1 MSSNV
6 NAIRD
11 LAEREYKWGFVT
23 DIEEERIP
31 KGLSENIIRLIS
43 AKKNEPEFML
53 QWRLKAYRYWAAQEQ
68 KQAEPTWANI
78 KYPPID
84 YQGITYYS
92 APKQKPSLT
101 SLDELDPEILRTYEK
116 LGIPLAEQKMLAGV
130 AVDAVFDS
138 VSVATTFKAK
148 LSEVGVIFCSFS
160 EAVQKYPDLIKQYLG
175 SVVPYTDN
183 FFAALNAAVFTDGSF
198 VYVPKGVRC
207 PMELSTYFRINAAET
222 GQFERTLIV
231 ADEGA
236 SVSYLEG
243 CTAPIRDENQLH
255 AAVVE
260 LVALDNAQI
269 KYSTVQNW
277 YPGDKNG
284 KGGIYNFVTKR
295 GKCQGVN
302 SKISWTQVETG
313 SAITWK
319 YPSCL
324 LIGDHSVSEFYSV
337 ALTNNY
343 QQADTGTKMIH
354 IGKNTTSTI
363 VSKGISAGHGQNTY
377 RGGVKILKN
386 ATGARNYSQCD
397 SLLLGDQCGAHT
409 FPYLEVKNTSSQLEH
424 EASTSKIGEDQI
436 FYCRQ
441 RGISSEDAVSMIVHG
456 FCKEVFR
463 ELPMEFAVEAQKLL
477 GVSLEGSVG

>member
-1 MSSNV
+1 MSTQIDTIES
-6 NAIRD
+6 

-23 DIEEERIP
+23 DIGADTVP
-31 KGLSENIIRLIS
+31 PGLNEDVIRVIS
-43 AKKNEPEFML
+43 AKKQEPPFML
-53 QWRLKAYRYWAAQEQ
+53 EWRLRAFRHWQTMT
-68 KQAEPTWANI
+68 EPTWQNVH
-78 KYPPID
+78 YPPID
-84 YQGITYYS
+84 YQSIVYYS
-92 APKQKPSLT
+92 APKSKKDGPK
-101 SLDELDPEILRTYEK
+101 SLDEVDPELLKTYDK
-116 LGIPLAEQKMLAGV
+116 LGIPLREREMLAGV

-138 VSVATTFKAK
+138 VSVATTFKGK
-148 LSEVGVIFCSFS
+148 LADMGIIFCSFS
-160 EAVQKYPDLIKQYLG
+160 EAVREHPDLVKKYLG
-175 SVVPYTDN
+175 SVVPFSDN
-183 FFAALNAAVFTDGSF
+183 FFAALNAAVFSDGSF
-198 VYVPKGVRC
+198 CYVPKGVRC
-207 PMELSTYFRINAAET
+207 PMELSTYFRINAANT
-222 GQFERTLIV
+222 GQFERTLII

-236 SVSYLEG
+236 YVSYLEG
-243 CTAPIRDENQLH
+243 CTAPMRDTNQLH

-260 LVALDNAQI
+260 LVAHDNAQI

-277 YPGDKNG
+277 YPGDKEG

-295 GKCQGVN
+295 GKCAGVN

-324 LIGDHSVSEFYSV
+324 LLGDNSVGEFYSV

-354 IGKNTTSTI
+354 IGKNTRSTI

-377 RGGVKILKN
+377 RGAVKILKS
-386 ATGARNYSQCD
+386 ATNARNYSQCD
-397 SLLLGDQCGAHT
+397 SLLLGDKCGAHT
-409 FPYLEVKNTSSQLEH
+409 FPYLEVKNTSATVEH

-441 RGISSEDAVSMIVHG
+441 RGISTEDAVSMIVHG